1 MKNSKVLYKLIDD
14 LQKELN
20 EGVLSVN
27 LTLDENDTEVFV
39 VWTAEES
46 GKYKTDTVPIVG
58 LSAEQIRD
66 AIRNVCRR

>member
-1 MKNSKVLYKLIDD
+1 MKAKELYKLIDD
-14 LQKELN
+14 LQEELN
-20 EGVLSVN
+20 EEVLSVN
-27 LTLDENDTEVFV
+27 LTLDENDTEVFI
-39 VWTAEES
+39 VWTTEEG